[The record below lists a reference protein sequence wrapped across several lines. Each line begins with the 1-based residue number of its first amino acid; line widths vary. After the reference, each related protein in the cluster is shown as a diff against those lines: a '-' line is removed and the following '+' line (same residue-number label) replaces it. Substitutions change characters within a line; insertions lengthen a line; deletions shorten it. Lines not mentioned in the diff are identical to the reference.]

1 MARSRP
7 TLAAGLCLCALAL
20 LLPGTAPRLLADAGE
35 GPSRGAAPMDNPS
48 HVHDD
53 DPFVREAFERAA
65 QAEAEGRADEAAER
79 LQSVVDQRF
88 ADAAQRECVPF
99 VVAVDGR
106 ATYEGAWLV
115 ARHRLAGGS
124 PALRAAHERRFGGPA
139 RELLAR
145 AVTALDRDLLAEVA
159 RRFLPL
165 DEGRAAAL
173 ALADLAL
180 EQGDPDT
187 AFARLEALEDLEEV
201 AAADDT
207 ARVERWRAAR
217 IAREARALAR
227 TPSDVPEVARH
238 LLEAARQGPG
248 AAARHDA
255 VPEALRRLPQRP
267 STWPTT
273 GGTPARDGAAPALP
287 GRLRPAA
294 SAALQPDAEERA
306 LAREAEAARPDRP
319 SPWVTPRVVVGRDTV
334 FCFDGELLSAYGR
347 ADGRLK
353 HRVRVRGEGEAR
365 PALGQDPRE
374 ELPLLEGHALTLDE
388 VPGRPARIYLASAT
402 RTLRALRREA
412 SAFGDSGAAEPPW
425 GELLMVRWDGERL
438 LKGWRATG
446 FGSAPRLPQA
456 LAVFGAPCLHM
467 GLLWIAGV
475 RPSQATSDE
484 VECWLVGLDP
494 ATGEPLRLVRLGS
507 GSPWRL
513 KRLDEAIPSSPA
525 AAHGRVVVAT
535 SLGWVAAV
543 DAEDGRVAW
552 VQRYDRTREVG
563 RLTRLN
569 AMEADLT
576 PRLTGFANEPPL
588 VAFGLTVVAPT
599 DSHQLLGLGTRP
611 RGAGRHL
618 VRWDPRDRRNH
629 FDRMAVE
636 ALVGACGGDGK
647 VPPTIVVTGKGDAG
661 EGEPPG
667 RVVAGLDPAS
677 GATRWSIAPAT
688 GHQPSTWGRA
698 ALSASHAWVPTLH
711 GLLAVDLERGRAVE
725 LLGRGLLP
733 PGQAEPEARW
743 YGSLVPLP
751 GEGLVAVHEG
761 HITFWRVER

>member
-1 MARSRP
+1 MLRARPAS
-7 TLAAGLCLCALAL
+7 TLPLVAL
-20 LLPGTAPRLLADAGE
+20 LGLLLAGPPPRAEGDAGE

-53 DPFVREAFERAA
+53 DPGVREAFERAD
-65 QAEAEGRADEAAER
+65 QAERGGRHDEAAER
-79 LQSVVDQRF
+79 LQSIVDQRF
-88 ADAAQRECVPF
+88 VDAARRECVPF
-99 VVAVDGR
+99 VTAVEGR
-106 ATYEGAWLV
+106 STYEGAWRV

-124 PALRAAHERRFGGPA
+124 PALRASYERRFGAPA

-145 AVTALDRDLLAEVA
+145 AVAALDRDLLAEVA

-165 DEGRAAAL
+165 EEGRAAAL

-180 EQGDPDT
+180 EQGDLD
-187 AFARLEALEDLEEV
+187 AALHRVEALEDLEEV
-201 AAADDT
+201 AVEEDAS
-207 ARVERWRAAR
+207 RLERWRAAR

-227 TPSDVPEVARH
+227 SPAEVGEVARH

-248 AAARHDA
+248 AASRHER
-255 VPEALRRLPQRP
+255 VPDALRRAPSRP
-267 STWPTT
+267 ATWPTT
-273 GGTPARDGAAPALP
+273 GGLPSRAGAAPALA
-287 GRLRPAA
+287 GSLRPVA
-294 SAALQPDAEERA
+294 SVALQPDAEERA
-306 LAREAEAARPDRP
+306 LAREMEPARPDRP

-334 FCFDGELLSAYGR
+334 FCFDGELLSAFGR
-347 ADGRLK
+347 ADGRLR

-374 ELPLLEGHALTLDE
+374 ELPLLEGHCLTLEE
-388 VPGRPARIYLASAT
+388 VPGRAARIYIASAT

-412 SAFGDSGAAEPPW
+412 SAFDSAAAAEPPW
-425 GELLMVRWDGERL
+425 GEVLMVRWDGERL
-438 LKGWRATG
+438 LKGWRASG
-446 FGSAPRLPQA
+446 FGSQPRLPQG
-456 LAVFGAPCLHM
+456 LSVFGAPCLHM
-467 GLLWIAGV
+467 GLAWVAGV

-484 VECWLVGLDP
+484 VECWLVGLEP
-494 ATGEPLRLVRLGS
+494 GTGEPQRLVRLGS

-552 VQRYDRTREVG
+552 IQRYDRTRETG

-576 PRLTGFANEPPL
+576 PRVTGFANEPPL
-588 VAFGLTVVAPT
+588 LAFGLVVVAPT
-599 DSHQLLGLGTRP
+599 DSHQLLGLATRP
-611 RGAGRHL
+611 RGPGRHL

-636 ALVGACGGDGK
+636 ALVGAAGGDGE
-647 VPPTIVVTGKGDAG
+647 VPPTIVATGKGDAG

-667 RVVAGLDPAS
+667 RVVCGLDPAT
-677 GATRWSIAPAT
+677 GATRWSVAAAT

-698 ALSASHAWVPTLH
+698 ALCADRAWVPTLH
-711 GLLAVDLERGRAVE
+711 GLLAVDLRRGRAE
-725 LLGRGLLP
+725 GLLGRDLLP
-733 PGQAEPEARW
+733 PGQAEPESRW

-761 HITFWRVER
+761 HITFWRVAR